1 MYGSRPNWKSKPP
14 RCRRKSRRRIRKPS
28 GHWSFCATKAKPR
41 NWRQSKPRFGN
52 LLNAGRKRLAFSFA
66 GRSAR
71 TIANLLNA
79 GLPSNSEAH
88 LISAT
93 WVSTN
98 DKVLGGTMNQAGK
111 RLLALTLVTLMMLA
125 FAGCPTGT
133 TIGKIQNDPSR
144 FYGKEVGIKGR
155 VTSSFGA
162 LGNGVYEVD
171 DGTGKLWVLSEGYG
185 VPGKGAEVKVVGRIV
200 DSVNWGGRNFGTA
213 MRQTERR

>member
-1 MYGSRPNWKSKPP
+1 
-14 RCRRKSRRRIRKPS
+14 
-28 GHWSFCATKAKPR
+28 
-41 NWRQSKPRFGN
+41 
-52 LLNAGRKRLAFSFA
+52 
-66 GRSAR
+66 
-71 TIANLLNA
+71 
-79 GLPSNSEAH
+79 
-88 LISAT
+88 
-93 WVSTN
+93 
-98 DKVLGGTMNQAGK
+98 MNQAGK
-111 RLLALTLVTLMMLA
+111 KLLALTLVTVMMLA

-162 LGNGVYEVD
+162 LGNGFYEVD

-213 MRQTERR
+213 MRQTERRH